1 MYHGQFQKHEPVPLV
16 EQDIEPHVVSD
27 EGPVMARS
35 VCRAALQRSVGKIFF
50 HAGFE
55 EFQPAA
61 LEAATDIAADFF
73 TQIARTLVEYTQAP
87 KVPVPRRNSS
97 TAGEPEVKWKKRFT
111 TEEMILHTLHEN
123 GSDIET
129 LDTYVKDD
137 MERASVKLGVM
148 HERMKAHLADLLRPA
163 LTDGGPDGSNAF
175 NDGSEQFVGG
185 DFAEDLDED
194 FFGFKELGLD
204 KEFGLA
210 SLSVPL
216 HLLQNRMHNANQ
228 SQNMRYVHIAHI
240 PACLIYILLFTLS
253 IRSYF
258 FKPGLT
264 LSSSTLASNLP
275 SALPPPRPLPPLTI
289 KTLTPQIRLVHNF
302 FLAKLHAPPTHSTIN
317 NHANA
322 NSASENLTALVE
334 DDDLPQK
341 QRFPKPRLPPTGKIS
356 SPRKRPIREPGP
368 GKGHPRKKIKLM
380 EEKER
385 EKERTERTEKPVEVK
400 AESGVG
406 AATGAGAGDVSME
419 RVTSAN
425 GKGDAAVDTLESN
438 GGGGGGVGGA
448 GAGGMYSPESLEAP

>member
-1 MYHGQFQKHEPVPLV
+1 MYHGQFQKHEPAPLV

-73 TQIARTLVEYTQAP
+73 TQIARTLIEYTQAP
-87 KVPVPRRNSS
+87 KVPVPCRS
-97 TAGEPEVKWKKRFT
+97 TGTAEEPKVKWKKRFT

-137 MERASVKLGVM
+137 LERTSVKLGVM

-163 LTDGGPDGSNAF
+163 LTDAGPDGSNAF
-175 NDGSEQFVGG
+175 NDGSEQFIGG

-228 SQNMRYVHIAHI
+228 SQNMRYVPVVDISTHTI
-240 PACLIYILLFTLS
+240 
-253 IRSYF
+253 YF
-258 FKPGLT
+258 FVLHY
-264 LSSSTLASNLP
+264 STLN
-275 SALPPPRPLPPLTI
+275 
-289 KTLTPQIRLVHNF
+289 QC
-302 FLAKLHAPPTHSTIN
+302 
-317 NHANA
+317 
-322 NSASENLTALVE
+322 
-334 DDDLPQK
+334 
-341 QRFPKPRLPPTGKIS
+341 
-356 SPRKRPIREPGP
+356 
-368 GKGHPRKKIKLM
+368 
-380 EEKER
+380 
-385 EKERTERTEKPVEVK
+385 
-400 AESGVG
+400 
-406 AATGAGAGDVSME
+406 
-419 RVTSAN
+419 
-425 GKGDAAVDTLESN
+425 
-438 GGGGGGVGGA
+438 
-448 GAGGMYSPESLEAP
+448 